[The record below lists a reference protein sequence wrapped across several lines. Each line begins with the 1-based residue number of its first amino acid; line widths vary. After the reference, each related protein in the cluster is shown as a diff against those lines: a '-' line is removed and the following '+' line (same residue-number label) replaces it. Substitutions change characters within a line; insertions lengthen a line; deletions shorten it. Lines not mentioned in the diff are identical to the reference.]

1 MLKNY
6 FKIAWRN
13 LIKNK
18 SSFFINTVGLATGL
32 TCVILIFLWVQD
44 ELSMDKFHRNDAR
57 LYQVMEVSKAN
68 DKIEVGIGTQ
78 GLLAETMAKDLPE
91 VEAATT
97 FFSLGNEGYFFN
109 LKTSQQKIIKGGGV
123 FADEKFFEMFSYHLL
138 EGQASQVLKNK
149 ESAVISKTL
158 AIKLF
163 GSNANPVGKS
173 FEWEVIGKKFVAQ
186 VSGVFEDVPVN
197 STQQFDFVLTKASL
211 FELVPNFKEWYN
223 EGTNTFLLLK
233 KGTDVVAF
241 NKKIKGIVQKYSNDD
256 RFTIF
261 VRSYSS
267 AYLYGNYENG
277 VQAGGRIGYVK
288 LFSVIGLFILV
299 IACINFINLS
309 TATAS
314 KREKEIGVKK
324 AIGSTRKQ
332 LIFQFLMESVMTVAV
347 SLMLAVCLVWLLTP
361 QFNAITGKSLSLHLS
376 AVNIL
381 YLLFAVIITGILSG
395 YYPAI
400 YLSGIS
406 AISVLK
412 GKRKTSFSE
421 IFARK
426 GLVVFQFVIS
436 LFLIV
441 AVLAIYGQVQFIQT
455 MNLGYDRDNV
465 VYIDKEGPLMETSET
480 FLNEARSLPGVVSAS
495 AINGAIAQTGDN
507 STTAGIEWPG
517 KRTDQ
522 AVVFAVK
529 TVDFDL
535 TETLSIK
542 MAKGRSFSR
551 QFGAEDKNLVFNE
564 TAIKTM
570 GIENPIGKIVNMWG
584 EEKTIVGVTKDFF
597 ANSIHEKIPP
607 VVMRYAPSKTLSFVM
622 KIKHGR
628 ERETLSQ
635 LGNLYTKFNPGYTF
649 KYNFMDEKYQVLYAA
664 EQRVATLSKYFA
676 GLAILISCLG
686 LFGLALFNAKLRTK
700 EIGIRKVLG
709 ASVSRV
715 VYMLSGDFL
724 KLAVIAVVIAFPLS
738 WWALHQWLDQYAYKA
753 DLSISIFLWAFIGI
767 MLLTLLT
774 VGYQAIKAAVANP
787 VKSLRT
793 E

>member
-1 MLKNY
+1 MIKNY

-13 LIKNK
+13 LLKNK

-44 ELSMDKFHRNDAR
+44 ELSMDKFHKNNAR
-57 LYQVMEVSKAN
+57 LYQVLEVSKAN
-68 DKIEVGIGTQ
+68 DKIEVGIATQ
-78 GLLAETMAKDLPE
+78 GLLAETMANDFPE

-97 FFSLGNEGYFFN
+97 FFSLVNEGYFFN
-109 LKTSQQKIIKGGGV
+109 LKTSQNKIIKGGGI
-123 FADEKFFEMFSYHLL
+123 FADEKFFEMFSYKLI

-149 ESAVISKTL
+149 ESAVISKML

-173 FEWEVIGKKFVAQ
+173 FEWEILGKKVVAQ
-186 VSGVFEDVPVN
+186 VSGVFEDVPAR
-197 STQQFDFVLTKASL
+197 STQQFDLVLTKASL
-211 FELVPNFKEWYN
+211 FEFLPNFKEWYN
-223 EGTNTFLLLK
+223 EGPNTFLLLK
-233 KGTDVVAF
+233 KGTEVATF
-241 NKKIKGIVQKYSNDD
+241 NQKIKRIVQKYSNDD

-261 VRSYSS
+261 VRPYSM

-277 VQAGGRIGYVK
+277 VQSGGRIGYVK
-288 LFSVIGLFILV
+288 LFSVIGLFILL

-314 KREKEIGVKK
+314 KREREIGVKK
-324 AIGSTRKQ
+324 AVGSTRKQ
-332 LIFQFLMESVMTVAV
+332 LIFQFLLESIMTVAV
-347 SLMLAVCLVWLLTP
+347 SLLLAVLLVWLLTP
-361 QFNAITGKSLSLHLS
+361 QFNVITGKSLSLHPN
-376 AVNIL
+376 AINIF
-381 YLLFAVIITGILSG
+381 YLLIAAIVTGILSG

-421 IFARK
+421 MFARK

-436 LFLIV
+436 LCLIV
-441 AVLAIYGQVQFIQT
+441 SVLAIYGQVQFIQT

-465 VYIDKEGPLMETSET
+465 VYIDKEGSLMETSES
-480 FLNEARSLPGVVSAS
+480 FLNEARGLPGILSAS
-495 AINGAIAQTGDN
+495 AINGAIAQAGDN
-507 STTAGIEWPG
+507 STTSGIEWPG
-517 KRTDQ
+517 KHSDQ
-522 AVVFAVK
+522 LVVFAIK

-535 TETLSIK
+535 TETLGIT
-542 MAKGRSFSR
+542 MAEGRSFSR
-551 QFGAEDKNLVFNE
+551 QFGAEDKSLVFNE
-564 TAIKTM
+564 TAIKAM
-570 GIENPIGKIVNMWG
+570 GIQNPIGKTVSMWG
-584 EEKTIVGVTKDFF
+584 AERTIIGVTKDFF
-597 ANSIHEKIPP
+597 ANSIHDKIPP

-628 ERETLSQ
+628 EKETLSQ
-635 LGNLYTKFNPGYTF
+635 LGKLYAKFNPGYTF

-676 GLAILISCLG
+676 GLAILISCFG

-700 EIGIRKVLG
+700 EIGVRKVLG

-724 KLAVIAVVIAFPLS
+724 KLAVMAVVIAFPLS
-738 WWALHQWLDQYAYKA
+738 WWALHQWLDQYAYKTG
-753 DLSISIFLWAFIGI
+753 LSIYIFLWAFIGI
-767 MLLTLLT
+767 MVLTLLT
-774 VGYQAIKAAVANP
+774 VGYQAIKAAIANP

>member
-1 MLKNY
+1 MINNY

-18 SSFFINTVGLATGL
+18 SSFFINTVGLTTGL

-44 ELSMDKFHRNDAR
+44 ELSMDKFHKNDAR

-78 GLLAETMAKDLPE
+78 GLLAEAMAKDLPE

-97 FFSLGNEGYFFN
+97 FFSLVNEGVFFN
-109 LKTSQQKIIKGGGV
+109 LKTDNEKIIKAGGV
-123 FADEKFFEMFSYHLL
+123 FADDKFFEMFSYNLI
-138 EGQASQVLKNK
+138 EGQASKVLKNK
-149 ESAVISKTL
+149 ESAVISKSL

-163 GSNANPVGKS
+163 GSETNPLGKS
-173 FEWEVIGKKFVAQ
+173 FEWEVIGKKFVVQ
-186 VSGVFEDVPVN
+186 VSGIFQDVPDN

-211 FELVPNFKEWYN
+211 FELVPNFKEWHN

-233 KGTDVVAF
+233 KGTDVAAF
-241 NKKIKGIVQKYSNDD
+241 NQKIKEIVKKYSNDN

-261 VRSYSS
+261 VRPYSS

-277 VQAGGRIGYVK
+277 VQTGGRIGYVK
-288 LFSVIGLFILV
+288 LFSLIGFFILI

-332 LIFQFLMESVMTVAV
+332 LIFQFLMESVMIVTV
-347 SLMLAVCLVWLLTP
+347 SLLLAVCLVWLLTP
-361 QFNAITGKSLSLHLS
+361 QFNIIMGKSVSLHLNMVS
-376 AVNIL
+376 IFYLAVVAI
-381 YLLFAVIITGILSG
+381 FTGVLSG

-400 YLSGIS
+400 YMSNIS

-412 GKRKTSFSE
+412 GQQKTSLSE

-436 LFLIV
+436 LFLIIS
-441 AVLAIYGQVQFIQT
+441 VLTIYRQVEFIQT
-455 MNLGYDRDNV
+455 MNLGYDRNNV
-465 VYIDKEGPLMETSET
+465 VYIEKEGSLIETSES
-480 FLNEARSLPGVVSAS
+480 FLNEARSLPGIVSAS
-495 AINGAIAQTGDN
+495 AINGAIAKTSDN
-507 STTAGIEWPG
+507 ATTSGIEWPG
-517 KRTDQ
+517 KRADQ
-522 AVVFAVK
+522 SVVFAVK
-529 TVDFDL
+529 TVDYDL
-535 TETLSIK
+535 TETIDIK
-542 MAKGRSFSR
+542 MSEGRSFSR
-551 QFGAEDKNLVFNE
+551 QFGAEDKSLVFNE
-564 TAIKTM
+564 TAIRAM
-570 GIENPIGKIVNMWG
+570 GIENPIGKTVSMWG
-584 EEKTIVGVTKDFF
+584 EEKTIIGVTKDFF

-607 VVMRYAPSKTLSFVM
+607 VVMRYAPSQTSSFVM

-628 ERETLSQ
+628 EKETLSQ
-635 LGNLYTKFNPGYTF
+635 LENLYEKFNPGYTF
-649 KYNFMDEKYQVLYAA
+649 KYNFMDEKYQLLYAS
-664 EQRVATLSKYFA
+664 EQRVAKLSKYFA

-686 LFGLALFNAKLRTK
+686 LFGLALFNAKIRTK

-709 ASVSRV
+709 ASVFRV
-715 VYMLSGDFL
+715 VYILSEDFL
-724 KLAVIAVVIAFPLS
+724 KLAFIAVVIAFPLS
-738 WWALHQWLDQYAYKA
+738 WWALHQWFDQYAYKT
-753 DLSISIFLWAFIGI
+753 DLSISIFIWAFIGI
-767 MLLTLLT
+767 IVLTLLT
-774 VGYQAIKAAVANP
+774 VGYQAIKTATSNP